1 MPIIAAFILEFVK
14 KYWKYI
20 VLAILLLSAFTYISI
35 IFKHAHE
42 YKIEKK
48 EIQTQQKNIVDLSN
62 TLQKQKDYTV
72 DVEKNENELEQSNID
87 IQTNSK
93 KETET
98 FHKNIETSP
107 QNISGD
113 FNTMFKEF
121 NDAE

>member
-1 MPIIAAFILEFVK
+1 MNIKL
-14 KYWKYI
+14 
-20 VLAILLLSAFTYISI
+20 
-35 IFKHAHE
+35 
-42 YKIEKK
+42 KK

-72 DVEKNENELEQSNID
+72 DVEKNENDLEQANID